1 MQELNDIQVQE
12 PKEESTGEINFNE
25 ELALELSILNRER
38 EEVKDRVEELEF
50 INRELTLNSKELEN
64 KVETLQKKLSSHDEK
79 SMKVDVHEDGSD
91 EKKTGVSI
99 LNDFVDIQDNKEVE
113 NLKNLIEEY
122 KSDISQKNQ
131 TITSLREEIT
141 QRGNSSENTQKI
153 QYDFLG
159 EYKAHR
165 VKLMSQL
172 KSHRDQSEK
181 QTEINKILE
190 KEKQIIEKE
199 NDILEKEKLLL
210 EDKIKF
216 YEEEITKVHKEQKKI
231 I

>member
-1 MQELNDIQVQE
+1 
-12 PKEESTGEINFNE
+12 
-25 ELALELSILNRER
+25 
-38 EEVKDRVEELEF
+38 
-50 INRELTLNSKELEN
+50 
-64 KVETLQKKLSSHDEK
+64 
-79 SMKVDVHEDGSD
+79 MKVDVQEDGSE

-216 YEEEITKVHKEQKKI
+216 YEEEITKVHKEQKKLFEAI
-231 I
+231 EERNISKEKLKSLESINSKLEQQLKVYENEISSLRDENEILVETNRVQSDKLKKRERYYNQFIR